1 MILEFPAP
9 AETPSI
15 NQVNGAH
22 WAKYHADKQMW
33 QQAAQIYW
41 RHQVFDGVYIPPES
55 ANVRVTI
62 PFAQNRRRDPHNY
75 VGTVVKWIID
85 GLVYAG
91 AWPDDTPEWVT
102 VLEPVL
108 VKDADLLV
116 KVEILP
122 R

>member
-1 MILEFPAP
+1 MQIQPRVIP
-9 AETPSI
+9 DPST
-15 NQVNGAH
+15 VE
-22 WAKYHADKQMW
+22 
-33 QQAAQIYW
+33 
-41 RHQVFDGVYIPPES
+41 VF
-55 ANVRVTI
+55 I
-62 PFAQNRRRDPHNY
+62 PFTTNRRRDPHNY

-108 VKDADLLV
+108 VKYPDLLV
-116 KVEILP
+116 KVEIKP